1 MVSRARAL
9 PGART
14 PDDVTDPANTP
25 ELLLRRVGRGDEQAF
40 AALYDIVAGPVLGIV
55 TGVLRDHAQSEEVA
69 QEVLLEIWL
78 KAAQFDEHGRSALAW
93 VLTIAHRRAV
103 DRVRYQHANVE
114 RENRAGQLE
123 PRHGFDEV
131 VEATLDKMEHEAVRQ
146 ALADLT
152 DLQRRSIVLAYY
164 GGRTY
169 REVSEALDKP
179 VGTIKTRMRDGL
191 IRLRESLGDR
201 A

>member
-1 MVSRARAL
+1 MVSRAPAL

-14 PDDVTDPANTP
+14 LDDVTESADTP

-40 AALYDIVAGPVLGIV
+40 AALYDLVAGPVLGIV
-55 TGVLRDHAQSEEVA
+55 ATVLRDHVQSEEVA

-78 KAAQFDEHGRSALAW
+78 AAAQFDEHGRSALAW

-103 DRVRYQHANVE
+103 DRVRHQHANVE

-131 VEATLDKMEHEAVRQ
+131 VETTLGKLEHEAVRH
-146 ALADLT
+146 ALDGLT

-164 GGRTY
+164 GGHTY

-191 IRLRESLGDR
+191 LRLRESLGER
-201 A
+201 S

>member
-14 PDDVTDPANTP
+14 PDDVADPANTP
-25 ELLLRRVGRGDEQAF
+25 ELLLRRVARGDEQAF

-55 TGVLRDHAQSEEVA
+55 TGVLRDHARSEEVA
-69 QEVLLEIWL
+69 QEVLLEIWVE
-78 KAAQFDEHGRSALAW
+78 AAQFDEQCRSALAW
-93 VLTIAHRRAV
+93 VLTLAHRRAV
-103 DRVRYQHANVE
+103 DQVRYQHANVE
-114 RENRAGQLE
+114 RENRAGQWE
-123 PRHGFDEV
+123 PRHGFDE
-131 VEATLDKMEHEAVRQ
+131 EATLDKMEHEAVRP
-146 ALADLT
+146 ALADLS

-169 REVSEALDKP
+169 REVSETLDKP

-201 A
+201 S